1 MRRTLLPAA
10 AAVLIAAPALA
21 QNKHEAHPERTFT
34 MVRTETGYARHDGED
49 VVSWEGDAWIGGD
62 RNRLWFKTEGEVEAG
77 DVEAAEIEA
86 LWSRAVGSFWDVQVG
101 VRQGLEPTSTTY
113 LAAGVQGLARYQ
125 FETEAFAYLSDEGDL
140 SARFE
145 HGIELHFT
153 QDLIL
158 EPEIELEASA
168 SDVPERGIA
177 AGLTEVG
184 VSARLRYEITRKF
197 APYVEIAY
205 ERRLGETASLA
216 RADGEGVDET
226 LVKLG
231 LRTWF

>member
-1 MRRTLLPAA
+1 MRGALLSALA
-10 AAVLIAAPALA
+10 VAAVAAPAFA
-21 QNKHEAHPERTFT
+21 QNKHEAHPERAFT
-34 MVRTETGYARHDGED
+34 MVRTETDWARHDGED

-62 RNRLWFKTEGEVEAG
+62 KNRLWLKSEGEVEASE
-77 DVEAAEIEA
+77 VEAAEVEA

-101 VRQGLEPTSTTY
+101 VRQDFEPTSTTY
-113 LAAGVQGLARYQ
+113 LAAGVQGLAPYQ
-125 FETEAFAYLSDEGDL
+125 FESEAFAYLSDEGDL

-168 SDVPERGIA
+168 ADLPKRRIG
-177 AGLTEVG
+177 AGLSQVG
-184 VSARLRYEITRKF
+184 VSAQLRYEITRKF

-205 ERRLGETASLA
+205 ERSLGETASLM
-216 RADGEGVDET
+216 RADGESVDET
-226 LVKLG
+226 LVKVG